1 MIIAVTGIE
10 KMPQHYNDSEYQRK
24 FYQLPMT
31 KEKLKEKVKKDFGEL
46 VANEMSRLRINILI

>member
-10 KMPQHYNDSEYQRK
+10 KMPQHYNDSGYQRK

-31 KEKLKEKVKKDFGEL
+31 KERLKEKVEKDFGKL
-46 VANEMSRLRINILI
+46 IANEMSRLKINILI